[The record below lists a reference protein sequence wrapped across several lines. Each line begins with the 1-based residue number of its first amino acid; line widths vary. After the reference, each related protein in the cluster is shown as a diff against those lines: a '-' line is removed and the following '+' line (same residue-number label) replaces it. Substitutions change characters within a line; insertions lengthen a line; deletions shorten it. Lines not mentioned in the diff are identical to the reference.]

1 MCDREWEYNIQI
13 NCKIWFWCPVVI
25 VSNNRGVCVC
35 VCVCACIFLLGLAD
49 STHTHTRLR
58 LTHWA
63 VICCPEGDTG
73 LYYYTTIF
81 RQKPWFSHTTNT
93 HLQKKHTTTLTQ
105 CNEAMYE
112 ITDSILSIYTVKWFS
127 EYYNVLQENR
137 ISVLILFMFISVL
150 LAVSF
155 SLYVKF
161 TRNFW
166 GKIVCTPYRKKTWIS
181 LVSTC

>member
-1 MCDREWEYNIQI
+1 MTLIESHWASLWEREKVFVDNREKHTNVFHVCDREREYNIQI
-13 NCKIWFWCPVVI
+13 NCKIQFWCPVVI

-35 VCVCACIFLLGLAD
+35 ACIFLLGLAH

-81 RQKPWFSHTTNT
+81 RQKPWFSHTADT
-93 HLQKKHTTTLTQ
+93 HLQKKHTTLTQ

-112 ITDSILSIYTVKWFS
+112 ITDSILSIYTVKMIF
-127 EYYNVLQENR
+127 EVLEC
-137 ISVLILFMFISVL
+137 
-150 LAVSF
+150 
-155 SLYVKF
+155 F
-161 TRNFW
+161 TRE
-166 GKIVCTPYRKKTWIS
+166 
-181 LVSTC
+181 